1 MSTSWSCKYRKKTG
15 LLQLFGNK
23 LKFVPDGFDSP
34 TLELTIDAIKSQAV
48 NPATSDKAMLKITI
62 ALPSGEESTCT
73 FNFAQAAADRDE
85 LKHLLQSEI
94 SKSKAST
101 PAAGPGSLA
110 TDLSGKEIR
119 ARKLVLAKDR
129 RLAALHKELVVV
141 TQVITE
147 REFWESRRFLLEREM
162 WKNDQKKGLP
172 SSSLSDLKATAINSS
187 DSSGDMKLTL
197 TPVQIHQIFLEYPSV
212 KRAYQDNVPV
222 KMDEQKF
229 WSNFVV
235 SKYFHR
241 SRGTLGVSSALE
253 AGNAFFKK
261 YEKDDE
267 MDGAVRNIMHD
278 LNSTLVD
285 HPATGNNP
293 DVTMQ
298 PGRQEASM
306 PLIRR
311 YNRHAQALLQ
321 GVKLYE
327 YALSNVTY
335 SEGFKDSK
343 ERDVEYKSQVE
354 LNDLSE
360 AGSLTTIPLTI
371 SDPRQYFGGDVVHSN
386 VSIKRKPF
394 SSAKSR
400 LSEISLDSLQRDDLL
415 VHLNSKKRKLDQQRD
430 NLNSINQE
438 SEEFRQAAD
447 VYAAG
452 SELLRHFWSIFV
464 ELDTDA
470 KVAKC
475 RDILSHLTRV
485 EDGISQIRV
494 LDYRELLS
502 KLSGSIGRAR
512 KYLES
517 FS

>member
-1 MSTSWSCKYRKKTG
+1 M
-15 LLQLFGNK
+15 
-23 LKFVPDGFDSP
+23 
-34 TLELTIDAIKSQAV
+34 
-48 NPATSDKAMLKITI
+48 
-62 ALPSGEESTCT
+62 
-73 FNFAQAAADRDE
+73 
-85 LKHLLQSEI
+85 
-94 SKSKAST
+94 
-101 PAAGPGSLA
+101 
-110 TDLSGKEIR
+110 
-119 ARKLVLAKDR
+119 
-129 RLAALHKELVVV
+129 
-141 TQVITE
+141 
-147 REFWESRRFLLEREM
+147 
-162 WKNDQKKGLP
+162 
-172 SSSLSDLKATAINSS
+172 
-187 DSSGDMKLTL
+187 
-197 TPVQIHQIFLEYPSV
+197 
-212 KRAYQDNVPV
+212 
-222 KMDEQKF
+222 
-229 WSNFVV
+229 

-261 YEKDDE
+261 YEKDDGMLTPIGCQLVE

-400 LSEISLDSLQRDDLL
+400 LSE
-415 VHLNSKKRKLDQQRD
+415 V
-430 NLNSINQE
+430 
-438 SEEFRQAAD
+438 
-447 VYAAG
+447 
-452 SELLRHFWSIFV
+452 
-464 ELDTDA
+464 
-470 KVAKC
+470 C
-475 RDILSHLTRV
+475 
-485 EDGISQIRV
+485 
-494 LDYRELLS
+494 
-502 KLSGSIGRAR
+502 
-512 KYLES
+512 
-517 FS
+517 